1 MKRFLDK
8 RIVIAEDN
16 WLDNAPGS
24 DILKPLYDPFSPAG
38 RKAQQIDLQDDK
50 AKGETIKRSELIVR
64 TNADNK
70 SEALDLILTFTNAKI
85 KARSKQTPNGKYLVT
100 FYV

>member
-1 MKRFLDK
+1 MINVKEFKKLVD
-8 RIVIAEDN
+8 
-16 WLDNAPGS
+16 
-24 DILKPLYDPFSPAG
+24 
-38 RKAQQIDLQDDK
+38 
-50 AKGETIKRSELIVR
+50 T
-64 TNADNK
+64 K